1 MPVFF
6 ICFVVLNRLCCW
18 GGCGYMVNV
27 VFGYVLE

>member
-6 ICFVVLNRLCCW
+6 ICFVVLNRLCYW
-18 GGCGYMVNV
+18 SCGYMVNV